1 VHELI
6 ASKRAEIEALC
17 RRVGVRRLDLFGSAL
32 DDRFDEE
39 TSDIDVLVEFARTPG
54 FDSVEG
60 YFALK
65 DGLERIFGRP
75 VDVVSVTG
83 IRNPYFRDE
92 VMRTRELLYAA

>member
-1 VHELI
+1 MHELI
-6 ASKRAEIEALC
+6 ASKRAEIEAL
-17 RRVGVRRLDLFGSAL
+17 RRRLGVRRLDLFGSAL

-39 TSDIDVLVEFARTPG
+39 NSDIDVLVEFSRPPG
-54 FDSVEG
+54 FDYVEG

-65 DGLERIFGRP
+65 DGPERIFARP

-92 VMRTRELLYAA
+92 VIRTRELLYAA